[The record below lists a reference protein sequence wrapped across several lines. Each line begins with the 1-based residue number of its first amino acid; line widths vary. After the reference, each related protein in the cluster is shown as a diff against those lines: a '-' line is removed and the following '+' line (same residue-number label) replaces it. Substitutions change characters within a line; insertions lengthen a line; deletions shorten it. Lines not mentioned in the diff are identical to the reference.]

1 LLRVNIYSKAGK
13 FTVAGTTTPDGA
25 VRIKDIDGYQF
36 DLEPAPF
43 MLAVNNA
50 DKPGMIG
57 RIGTVLGA
65 ENVNIGNMQVSRNA
79 KEGIAMMIMTVD
91 SAVERH
97 TLETIRSFEGITNAA
112 NIRM

>member
-1 LLRVNIYSKAGK
+1 
-13 FTVAGTTTPDGA
+13 
-25 VRIKDIDGYQF
+25 
-36 DLEPAPF
+36 
-43 MLAVNNA
+43 MLGINNV

-79 KEGIAMMIMTVD
+79 KNDVAMMLMTVD
-91 SAVERH
+91 SAVDPTTLH
-97 TLETIRSFEGITNAA
+97 TIQAFEGITKAA